1 MRRIC
6 RKAEGGGYMI
16 KGKHYDKC
24 VGSRAEVGHGTAYK
38 TSGGLT
44 RSDITQNKHGRWVSK
59 ALSKLAKSEKRLERA
74 GYFTKKGK
82 FGFVRKDALAGRRT
96 RRRKHSKKHHR
107 RRRRSTRRH

>member
-16 KGKHYDKC
+16 KGKHYEKC

-38 TSGGLT
+38 TSGALT
-44 RSDITQNKHGRWVSK
+44 KSDLMQNKHGRWVSK
-59 ALSKLAKSEKRLERA
+59 ALSRLAKSEKRLERA

-82 FGFVRKDALAGRRT
+82 FGYVKRDGSGRRTT
-96 RRRKHSKKHHR
+96 RRRKRKKRSHRSR
-107 RRRRSTRRH
+107 RR

>member
-1 MRRIC
+1 MKRIC
-6 RKAEGGGYMI
+6 KRVEGGGYMI

-44 RSDITQNKHGRWVSK
+44 KSDLSQNKHGRWVSK
-59 ALSKLAKSEKRLERA
+59 ALSRLAKSEKRLEKA

-82 FGFVRKDALAGRRT
+82 FGFVRKDGASGRKT
-96 RRRKHSKKHHR
+96 RRRKQSKKHR
-107 RRRRSTRRH
+107 KRRSSRGH